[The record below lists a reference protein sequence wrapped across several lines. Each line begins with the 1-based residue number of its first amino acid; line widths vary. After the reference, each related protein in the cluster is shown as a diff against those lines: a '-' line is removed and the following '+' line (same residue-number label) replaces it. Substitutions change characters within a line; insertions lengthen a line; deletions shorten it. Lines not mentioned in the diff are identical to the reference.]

1 MNDDI
6 LNYFQIEPKLF
17 KHDKTFLENND
28 IFIFQYGL
36 GNDLSFSYG
45 RIMSLK
51 DNKIIHSESTDIGS
65 SDCPIIRR
73 YKGNHIIGLHFGEV
87 KKNTNRYKFNLASL
101 FVSIL
106 DI

>member
-28 IFIFQYGL
+28 IFILKYGL
-36 GNDLSFSYG
+36 GNDFSFSYG

-51 DNKIIHSESTDIGS
+51 DNKIIHS
-65 SDCPIIRR
+65 
-73 YKGNHIIGLHFGEV
+73 
-87 KKNTNRYKFNLASL
+87 A
-101 FVSIL
+101 
-106 DI
+106 